1 MPAHMAATME
11 GLNKIKEESIDL
23 VRFGPSSLLFVY
35 PVLVFFTNQ
44 SVDLVYAQLSFFFW
58 FDRPSNI
65 PVEEVFVRLKCSSE
79 GLTSSE
85 ADARTA
91 MFGPNKLEE
100 KKGLVSLFPALEKIN
115 S

>member
-1 MPAHMAATME
+1 MAGE
-11 GLNKIKEESIDL
+11 GLARARAYGGHNGGSQQDQGGVNRSGSIRAFVSSICL
-23 VRFGPSSLLFVY
+23 SRFG
-35 PVLVFFTNQ
+35 FFTNQ

-100 KKGLVSLFPALEKIN
+100 KKV
-115 S
+115 